1 MERIKT
7 ARDITPSNFFDEFQT
22 YNRQERE
29 AIAVQLM
36 QEYNGLLYARDLQ
49 WDDPFLRETWTIALT
64 YIERVF
70 DIMHL
75 PVEKR
80 FKYNVE

>member
-29 AIAVQLM
+29 AMAVQLM
-36 QEYNGLLYARDLQ
+36 QEYNGLLDARDLK
-49 WDDPFLRETWTIALT
+49 WDDPFVREAFTVALSCV
-64 YIERVF
+64 EDVL

-80 FKYNVE
+80 FKYKV

>member
-29 AIAVQLM
+29 AMAVQLM

-64 YIERVF
+64 CVESVL
-70 DIMHL
+70 DILHL

-80 FKYNVE
+80 FRYKV